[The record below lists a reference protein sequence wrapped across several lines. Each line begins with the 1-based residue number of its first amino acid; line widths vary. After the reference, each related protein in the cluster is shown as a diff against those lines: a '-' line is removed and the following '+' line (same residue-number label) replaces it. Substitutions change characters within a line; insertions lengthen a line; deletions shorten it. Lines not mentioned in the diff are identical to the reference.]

1 MLLDPHIQRSLL
13 NDILAATPGTE
24 RAVALE
30 KRKDLV
36 ERYTLVFVRMGRN
49 YGEPD
54 RWGLYFGDLD
64 VWACLTWLFTKRSA
78 KNGGNDLSTN
88 TGVGVDVVLSPRES
102 EYLHFV
108 TSSAFHNTM

>member
-49 YGEPD
+49 YGEPHMMSKYALHSLLSD
-54 RWGLYFGDLD
+54 YASCNSLSGFYAIITLHAAMNNLITPIMLGYSLARTPVYIDL
-64 VWACLTWLFTKRSA
+64 FFPFS
-78 KNGGNDLSTN
+78 
-88 TGVGVDVVLSPRES
+88 
-102 EYLHFV
+102 
-108 TSSAFHNTM
+108 